1 MTMTK
6 RLLAVLFLSILLA
19 GCASISCTLGEVDE
33 IGIEEELMLYRA
45 NRDRIYEFLTEEL
58 KLNYAAACGVI
69 ANMHVESRFNPQALG
84 DWGTSYGIC
93 QWHNKRFAQ
102 LISWSEEN
110 GLDYTQLETQLQFM
124 KFELE
129 NKYRFVYDHL
139 LKASNTQRGA
149 YSIGNYWCI
158 YYEKPKNKYA
168 SGDARGELARKR
180 YWFELNEAGGED

>member
-1 MTMTK
+1 MVK
-6 RLLAVLFLSILLA
+6 RFLTILIMCLMLI
-19 GCASISCTLGEVDE
+19 GSECIPCASSEGGGDSIEDE
-33 IGIEEELMLYRA
+33 LLLYRA
-45 NRDRIYEFLTEEL
+45 NRNRIYEFLIEEL
-58 KLNYAAACGVI
+58 GLNHAAVCGII
-69 ANMHVESRFNPQALG
+69 ANIHVESRFNPRALG

-93 QWHNKRFAQ
+93 QWHNKRFAL

-129 NKYRFVYDHL
+129 NKYRFVYEHL

-180 YWFELNEAGGED
+180 YWFELNEADGED